1 MFFPMGLS
9 PKKEIYFLLLCLTF
23 LFCGCTSS
31 SQPRFD
37 GEKAFAHLMEQ
48 CGFGPRY
55 PGATG
60 HEKTRKYLLD
70 KLSPYTNFVKT
81 QDFVYTDK
89 EQKIDLELTN
99 VIASFYPEKRRRM
112 LFCAHWDTRPFA
124 DQDPD
129 TALRLNPILGADD
142 GASGV
147 AVLLEIGRI
156 ISRKEPRW
164 GVDLVLFDGED
175 WGPEEDLEGFCL
187 GSKHFAKNKGDYQP
201 QLGILLDMVGDKD
214 LTFYQEGYSSN
225 YAKEIVDLVWS
236 RAKNMGLSCF
246 KDSIKHFVYDDHI
259 PLLSAGIPCIDVID
273 FDYPYWHT
281 TQDTPDKCSPESLQ
295 KVGELLLNILYH

>member
-9 PKKEIYFLLLCLTF
+9 PKKEIYFFLLCLTF

-48 CGFGPRY
+48 CGFGPRC
-55 PGATG
+55 PGSTG

-70 KLSPYTNFVKT
+70 KLSLYTNFVKT
-81 QDFVYTDK
+81 QDFAYTDK
-89 EQKIDLELTN
+89 EQKIDVELTN
-99 VIASFYPEKRRRM
+99 IIASFYPEKRKRM
-112 LFCAHWDTRPFA
+112 LLCAHWDTRPFA

-129 TALRLNPILGADD
+129 TSLRLNPILGADD

-156 ISRKEPRW
+156 ISQKEPRW

-175 WGPEEDLEGFCL
+175 WGPEEDLERFCL

-214 LTFYQEGYSSN
+214 PTFYQEGYSSN

-236 RAKNMGLSCF
+236 RAKDMGLSCF

-259 PLLSAGIPCIDVID
+259 PLLSADIPCIDVID